1 MQASQP
7 AVRRSGTA
15 HQEKGIAMSEDRT
28 RILNLLAAGKISA
41 DEAERLLDALD
52 AHAGAAPDAA
62 ATAPARPAIAGDPA
76 PLIAA
81 LPKYLYVKVDAVN
94 GDNVNIKIPVALVR
108 SGLKLTSLIPPLAM
122 DKINDSMAE
131 HGISVDLN
139 NFKPDDIDELVTA
152 LRDMEVN
159 VDAKNG
165 DTVRVYCA

>member
-1 MQASQP
+1 
-7 AVRRSGTA
+7 
-15 HQEKGIAMSEDRT
+15 MSEDRT
-28 RILNLLAAGKISA
+28 RILNLLAAGKITA

-52 AHAGAAPDAA
+52 AHARGEAAPEAA
-62 ATAPARPAIAGDPA
+62 VPAPGAPGISGDPA
-76 PLIAA
+76 PLMAA

-94 GDNVNIKIPVALVR
+94 GDNVNIKIPIALVR
-108 SGLKLTSLIPPLAM
+108 SGLKLTSLIPPQAM
-122 DKINDSMAE
+122 DKINDSMSE

-139 NFKPDDIDELVTA
+139 NFKPEDVDELVTA